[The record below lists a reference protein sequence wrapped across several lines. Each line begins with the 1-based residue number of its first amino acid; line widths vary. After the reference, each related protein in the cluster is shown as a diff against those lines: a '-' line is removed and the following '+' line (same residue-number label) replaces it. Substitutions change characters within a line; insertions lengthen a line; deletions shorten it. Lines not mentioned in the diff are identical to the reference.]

1 MNLPRRVLHVENG
14 IGYGGAIICLRHLV
28 RGLDP
33 ARYEAHVVTGR
44 DDEPYRDIARDAPWH
59 PIRDR
64 RFDAPGLSRAIE
76 AAWFAHIKPL
86 RWLLLQLVARCDDL
100 CNFLPFFLRL
110 LHLALTLRPALIHV
124 NNEPMCNRAALL
136 VARILRIPAICHVR
150 GEQRG
155 GRLLHWLY
163 GIPDHFIP
171 VSHWIARSIHAL
183 GVPMDKQTV
192 VYDGIALDD
201 LDLHA
206 DGAHWRRQHGIPSD
220 GFCVGLV
227 GLLIPW
233 KGQQLFLDAALLL
246 RARIPALRMLVIG
259 GTPEEC
265 GHYEQALRSRV
276 HNEGL
281 DDLVQF
287 IGHQSEMA
295 QVYNALDVV
304 VSASTTPEPLGTMVI
319 ECMTMARPLIVPAH
333 GGGAEMTT
341 HDVTALWFQP
351 GDAKALA
358 ETIERLYHEPALR
371 TRLGHTARSKA
382 LATFDIAA
390 HASGVQAVY
399 DRVLEDR
406 P

>member
-1 MNLPRRVLHVENG
+1 MSTPRRVLYVENG
-14 IGYGGAIICLRHLV
+14 IGYGGAIICLMHLV

-33 ARYEAHVVTGR
+33 QRYEAHVVTGR

-64 RFDAPGLSRAIE
+64 RFDAPGLVRAIE
-76 AAWFAHIKPL
+76 TAWFARIRPL

-100 CNFLPFFLRL
+100 CNFLPYFLRL
-110 LHLALTLRPALIHV
+110 LQLTLWLRPALIHV

-136 VARILRIPAICHVR
+136 VARLLRIPSVCHVR

-155 GRLLHWLY
+155 GRLLRWLY
-163 GIPDHFIP
+163 GVPDHFIP

-183 GVPMDKQTV
+183 GVPMEKQTV
-192 VYDGIALDD
+192 VYDGIALDE

-206 DGAHWRRQHGIPSD
+206 DGAHWRGQHGIPAD
-220 GFCVGLV
+220 AFCVGLV

-246 RARIPALRMLVIG
+246 RAHIPGLRMLIIG

-265 GHYEQALRSRV
+265 AHYEQTLRARV
-276 HNEGL
+276 EREGL
-281 DDLVQF
+281 EDVAQF
-287 IGHQSEMA
+287 IGHQAGMA
-295 QVYNALDVV
+295 QVYNALDIV

-341 HDVTALWFQP
+341 HDVTALWFPP
-351 GDAKALA
+351 GDARALA
-358 ETIERLYHEPALR
+358 DAIERLHREPALR
-371 TRLGHTARSKA
+371 KRLGTAARNQA
-382 LATFDIAA
+382 LTTFDIVA
-390 HASGVQAVY
+390 HAAGVQAVY
-399 DRVLEDR
+399 DRVLGTR